1 MSELNI
7 YAKPAETRPME
18 PDADTKHLAM
28 LQAIAPYVKDKV
40 QKGVTEVE
48 IIPSTKNTK
57 LLLLLLPEWATMF
70 PPFNMA
76 RLSAVAKGA
85 GYESKCIDLNVKAYN
100 YMKENNNCGLDY
112 SPWDGAREWKWT
124 GHNYYE
130 DLHERLE
137 PLFTSYIEQIV
148 EYAPDVIGFT
158 TYYCNYEPTSWMAS
172 QLKKVLPDAVFVL
185 GGSDAH
191 KELRDINPAFN
202 YIVRGEGEGIILNI
216 LDNVEKGIRFDEMQ
230 ILQQPEGERLN
241 LSGFPTPDYSHFD
254 FNDYQIPNGVNS
266 ELSRGCVAKC
276 TFCEETHFWKY
287 RQRQA
292 LDILTELRYLYYEK
306 GTDVVWFIDSLVNG
320 NLSELMGFCKGV
332 IAAGMKIHW
341 TGYCRCDG
349 RMDLEFYQMLAA
361 SGCAMLN
368 YGIESGSQR
377 VLDDMDKKV
386 TVAEMEQNFR
396 DGAATGVG
404 AFTNWIV
411 GFPTEQYQDFA
422 DTLTFLWRN
431 RNMNIINISPGFGF
445 GLGMNT
451 VAGQNP
457 ARFNILD
464 HKYLDGVITK
474 DFRLSKFH
482 ILNRMKS
489 FFIFVQNLITE
500 KPITIPQRPNIP
512 MFHYKLHLLDSSIQ
526 KEIEYEQFDYNII
539 KPNISPF
546 ADSLVNEM
554 FVLFRMIWRTRGGFH
569 MTVKYDE
576 ELDMMEFGG
585 RNAGPYW
592 ATHDFTIDHDG
603 NWKYDATFKFVQ
615 PPTVIPDDPMLPRS
629 PFFAQDYSREKV
641 NAAKRAR
648 KLAKPEEWGDEGRD
662 HEQFMALLAEEKMLN
677 ETVNFTFDYEWSGS
691 GKW

>member
-1 MSELNI
+1 
-7 YAKPAETRPME
+7 ME
-18 PDADTKHLAM
+18 PDADSKHLAM
-28 LQAIAPYVKDKV
+28 LQAIAPYAKSNV
-40 QKGVTEVE
+40 QKGVTQVE

-85 GYESKCIDLNVKAYN
+85 GYESKCIDLNVKAFN
-100 YMKENNNCGLDY
+100 YMKENDNCGLDY

-124 GHNYYE
+124 GQNYYE

-148 EYAPDVIGFT
+148 EYAPDVVGFT
-158 TYYCNYEPTSWMAS
+158 TYYCNYEPTSWMAGE
-172 QLKKVLPDAVFVL
+172 LKKVLPNSVFVL

-191 KELRDINPAFN
+191 KELRDINPAFD

-254 FNDYQIPNGVNS
+254 FNEYQIPNGVNS

-292 LDILTELRYLYYEK
+292 LDILNELRYLYYEK

-349 RMDLEFYQMLAA
+349 RMDLEYYQMLAD

-368 YGIESGSQR
+368 YGIESGSQK

-396 DGAATGVG
+396 DGAKVGVG

-457 ARFNILD
+457 DRFNILH

-500 KPITIPQRPNIP
+500 NPIHIPQRPNIP
-512 MFHYKLHLLDSSIQ
+512 MFHYTLKFLDPTVQ
-526 KEIEYEQFDYNII
+526 KEIEYEQFDYDII

-592 ATHDFTIDHDG
+592 ATHDFTIDDDG
-603 NWKYDATFKFVQ
+603 NWTYDATFKFVQ
-615 PPTVIPDDPMLPRS
+615 PPSITDPGDPMLPRS
-629 PFFAQDYSREKV
+629 PFFAQDYSRETV
-641 NAAKRAR
+641 NAAKRAK
-648 KLAKPEEWGDEGRD
+648 KLAKPTEWGVEGRD
-662 HEQFMALLAEEKMLN
+662 HIQFMALLEEEKMLN
-677 ETVNFTFDYEWSGS
+677 ETVDFTFDYAWSGK